1 VLYALLAVSAF
12 ATVYD
17 PLPDLPIGIDLAALV
32 LPSLGLGIVIG
43 RFWSAAFPLLLAAPF
58 ALAGDDGSNAFSYRL
73 PTLAIGVLAL
83 AAGVLVLTGV
93 LLRTGRY
100 RLPAYVGAALL
111 LLGAV
116 PLAWAGYRQLRPLD
130 EGGDVAVESGYRGVD
145 LGSTRAG
152 VIAALG
158 SPPRGSGGSSVAP
171 LGDDFDHIGGPPFIA
186 TPALSHE
193 TLRYPDSS
201 VLVSDDRVYGLVITD
216 PEAETSEGVGV
227 GDNLALAEDRYS
239 DVECGTAR
247 PGKYRTFPYCGGRL
261 GAGRWIWFGQDPIR
275 SIVLTTTELGAD

>member
-1 VLYALLAVSAF
+1 VAVGRYWA
-12 ATVYD
+12 
-17 PLPDLPIGIDLAALV
+17 AAL
-32 LPSLGLGIVIG
+32 
-43 RFWSAAFPLLLAAPF
+43 PLVVAAPY

-83 AAGVLVLTGV
+83 AAAVLVLTGV

-100 RLPAYVGAALL
+100 RPPAYVGAALL
-111 LLGAV
+111 LLGAM

-130 EGGDVAVESGYRGVD
+130 EGGDVAVETGYRGAD
-145 LGSTRAG
+145 LGSARAR

-158 SPPRGSGGSSVAP
+158 APPPGSGGSSIAP

-186 TPALSHE
+186 TPGSSHE
-193 TLRYPDSS
+193 TLRYPDTS
-201 VLVSDDRVYGLVITD
+201 VLVSDGQVYGLVITD
-216 PEAETSEGVGV
+216 PEAETAEGVGV
-227 GDNLALAEDRYS
+227 GDNLGLAEDRYS

-247 PGKYRTFPYCGGRL
+247 AGKYRTFPYCGGRL

-275 SIVLTTTELGAD
+275 SIVLTSTELGPD